1 LCIKLIIQIT
11 TMSNVIKL
19 KRGLDIQLKGRAEQI
34 LEQMDRPDT
43 FAIKPTDFHGLTPK
57 LAAKEGDKVKAGSPL
72 FFDKYQPDVKY
83 VSPVSGEV
91 VAINR
96 GERRKILEVV
106 VKADGENQSEEFR
119 KANPADLSRDEVR
132 EELLRSGLWPTIRK
146 RPYGI
151 VAQPDENPRDIFI
164 SCFDSAP
171 LAPDYDYVLSGE
183 ESAWQTGLDA
193 LSKLTDGKIYLGLPA
208 EGANKVFANSKGVEI
223 NRFQGPHPAGNV
235 GIQLHHVAPLAKGDV
250 VWTIQ
255 PQDVVAIGWL
265 FEKGIYDSSR
275 IIALTGSE
283 VKEPRYYRTWVGANL
298 AGLFKGRLTNDHVRF
313 VSGNVLT
320 GTRIEADG
328 FLCFYDSMI
337 SVIPEGDYYE
347 AFGWALPGF
356 NKFSP
361 SRTFFSWMGSKKK
374 KYRLDTNMHGEER
387 AFVVSG
393 EYEKV
398 LPMDILPVYLLKSIL
413 ANDIDKMEKLGIYD
427 IVEEDMALC
436 EYVCT
441 SKIEVQS
448 IVRKGIDSMI
458 KELG

>member
-19 KRGLDIQLKGRAEQI
+19 KRGLDIQLKGRAEKI

-72 FFDKYQPDVKY
+72 FFDKYQPEVKY

-91 VAINR
+91 VAVNR

-106 VKADGENQSEEFR
+106 VKADGENLSEEFR

-132 EELLRSGLWPTIRK
+132 EELLRSGLWPAFK
-146 RPYGI
+146 MRPYGV
-151 VAQPDENPRDIFI
+151 VARPDENPRDIFI

-171 LAPDYDYVLSGE
+171 LAPDYDYILSGE

-235 GIQLHHVAPLAKGDV
+235 GIQLHTVAPLAKNEV

-255 PQDVVAIGWL
+255 PQDVVAIGKL
-265 FEKGIYDSSR
+265 FEKGIYDPSR
-275 IIALTGSE
+275 IIAFAGSE

-298 AGLFKGRLTNDHVRF
+298 AGLFNGRLTNDHVRF
-313 VSGNVLT
+313 ISGNVLT
-320 GTRIEADG
+320 GTRIESDG
-328 FLCFYDSMI
+328 FLGFYDSMV

-361 SRTFFSWMGSKKK
+361 SHTFFSWLGSKKK

-398 LPMDILPVYLLKSIL
+398 LPMDILPVYLLKAIL

-427 IVEEDMALC
+427 VVEEDMALC

-441 SKIEVQS
+441 SKIQVQS
-448 IVRKGIDSMI
+448 ILRKGIDSMI

>member
-1 LCIKLIIQIT
+1 
-11 TMSNVIKL
+11 MSNVIKL
-19 KRGLDIQLKGRAEQI
+19 KRGLDIQLKGRAEKI

-72 FFDKYQPDVKY
+72 FFDKYQPEVKY

-91 VAINR
+91 VAVNR

-106 VKADGENQSEEFR
+106 VKADGENLSEEFR

-132 EELLRSGLWPTIRK
+132 EELLRSGLWPAFK
-146 RPYGI
+146 MRPYGI
-151 VAQPDENPRDIFI
+151 VARPDENPRDIFI

-171 LAPDYDYVLSGE
+171 LAPDYDYILSGE

-223 NRFQGPHPAGNV
+223 KRFQGPHPAGNV
-235 GIQLHHVAPLAKGDV
+235 GIQLHTVAPLAKNEV

-255 PQDVVAIGWL
+255 PQDVVAIGKL
-265 FEKGIYDSSR
+265 FEKGIYDPSR
-275 IIALTGSE
+275 IIAFAGSE

-298 AGLFKGRLTNDHVRF
+298 AGLFNGRLTNDHVRF
-313 VSGNVLT
+313 ISGNVLT
-320 GTRIEADG
+320 GTRIESDG
-328 FLCFYDSMI
+328 FLGFYDSMV

-347 AFGWALPGF
+347 AFGWALPGL

-361 SRTFFSWMGSKKK
+361 SHTFFSWLGSKKK

-398 LPMDILPVYLLKSIL
+398 LPMDILPVYLLKAIL

-427 IVEEDMALC
+427 VVEEDMALC

-441 SKIEVQS
+441 SKIQVQS
-448 IVRKGIDSMI
+448 ILRKGIDSMI